1 MIRWQYTTLTYAW
14 DEEKKD
20 LVWGNTKELVVNAET
35 VDKRLNELG
44 KEGWELLCIEKL
56 SDVSHIAVNFYLK
69 RPKEAGNQ
77 RPLEAP
83 TSKLLSKTSVEQTS
97 V

>member
-1 MIRWQYTTLTYAW
+1 MIRWQYKILTYAW

-20 LVWGNTKELVVNAET
+20 LVWGDTKDLVVNTEM

-44 KEGWELLCIEKL
+44 DEGWELLCIEKV
-56 SDVSHIAVNFYLK
+56 SDISHIAVSFYLK
-69 RPKEAGNQ
+69 RQKEADDLT
-77 RPLEAP
+77 RIEAI
-83 TSKLLSKTSVEQTS
+83 SNELRIRNELEQTN